1 MKEVNVNITDMLE
14 LFKSVCFNYVNR
26 RSRYCHKKNI
36 EDTKV
41 VIRNINLRWTYNT
54 RTKWNIRKCKQWSTK
69 HFTAN

>member
-14 LFKSVCFNYVNR
+14 LFKSVCFNYVDR

-54 RTKWNIRKCKQWSTK
+54 RTK
-69 HFTAN
+69 